1 MTESLSVDD
10 DLVTRLFRVGMMPAR
25 VIAWVIAWFRSQN
38 MEPFSVVRS
47 RKLTELPAR
56 EETLYRSPVELA
68 VLHDGEQVVSIK
80 QYFRII
86 KRVTCDQQQIGKEPW
101 LNLSQL
107 MG

>member
-1 MTESLSVDD
+1 M
-10 DLVTRLFRVGMMPAR
+10 
-25 VIAWVIAWFRSQN
+25 
-38 MEPFSVVRS
+38 VRS

>member
-1 MTESLSVDD
+1 MPESLSVDD
-10 DLVTRLFRVGMMPAR
+10 DLVTRLFRVGTMPAR
-25 VIAWVIAWFRSQN
+25 VIAWFRSQN

-47 RKLTELPAR
+47 RKLTESPAR

-68 VLHDGEQVVSIK
+68 VLHDGEKVVSIK

>member
-10 DLVTRLFRVGMMPAR
+10 DLVTRLFRVGMMPAW